1 MYPTDLLANVVA
13 DLRPGWYLR
22 AGISKVPAGYYC
34 LEYGFPTTTGA
45 RNVVAA
51 VHPDDLD
58 GIRDLYP
65 EAFKRNENAG
75 RCPVCGGLN
84 LGDVTH
90 TRC

>member
-1 MYPTDLLANVVA
+1 MFPSDPLASVVV

-51 VHPDDLD
+51 IHPDDLD

-65 EAFKRNENAG
+65 EAFKRNENAD

>member
-1 MYPTDLLANVVA
+1 MYADPLANIVA

-22 AGISKVPAGYYC
+22 AGISKVPRGYYC
-34 LEYGFPTTTGA
+34 LEYGLPTTIGT

-51 VHPDDLD
+51 IHPDDLD
-58 GIRDLYP
+58 NIRSLYP
-65 EAFKRNENAG
+65 EAFETQRAD

-84 LGDVTH
+84 PGDITH